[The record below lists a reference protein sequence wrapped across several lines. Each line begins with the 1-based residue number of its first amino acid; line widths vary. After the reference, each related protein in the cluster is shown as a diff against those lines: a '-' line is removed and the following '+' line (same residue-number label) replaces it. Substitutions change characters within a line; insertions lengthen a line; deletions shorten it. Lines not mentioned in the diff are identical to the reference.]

1 VPASNFARVMKA
13 LRYDL
18 RNLVYPLLYPRYLLQ
33 GILLFNGNR
42 ILRHPSARIQTEEG
56 RLQFGCFWQGWK
68 GKGSIVLHP
77 GACLRIR
84 GSVVI
89 GDGVIIE
96 VHPGAYLEVGHETF
110 VNPNSR
116 IMALESIRIGADC
129 AVAWD
134 VQIMDGD
141 RHFFLDE
148 AGGRAKNTAAIHI
161 GDHVWIGSRSLVLK
175 GAHIEDG
182 AVIGAGSVVSGHI
195 ASGTVVAGN
204 PARTI
209 REGVRWEK

>member
-1 VPASNFARVMKA
+1 MKA

-18 RNLVYPLLYPRYLLQ
+18 RNLVYPFLYFRYFLQ

-42 ILRHPSARIQTEEG
+42 IFRHPSARLQTEGG

-84 GSVVI
+84 GTVLI

-110 VNPNSR
+110 VNPKSR

-148 AGGRAKNTAAIHI
+148 TGARAKNTAPIHI

-182 AVIGAGSVVSGHI
+182 AVIGAGSVVSGHV

-204 PARTI
+204 PARAI
-209 REGVRWEK
+209 REQVRWEK